1 MRPKKKSKFFSFI
14 FAFCPGAAEM
24 YTGFMRMGSSLLAI
38 FMIVVALALFGS
50 SEIFVCLGVIV
61 YVFSFFH
68 ARNIANTDSAEFE
81 AIEDRFI
88 WEEFTGKSTFH
99 VQSKTLRKWFAGILI
114 FLGVTMIYEYWMD
127 IVIGFIPERLW
138 EELYPIFEGIPAT
151 IFAIALIIAGVILIK
166 GKKRLIFSRSF
177 MPVRMYIQTFT
188 EDTAYSEP
196 ITKPK
201 LHRCNEKGP
210 DTDSMLFICIS
221 IGLCAGNQ
229 RHTDCLVSRIC
240 PRLENCSRG
249 IWH

>member
-1 MRPKKKSKFFSFI
+1 MVTLLVRDVLYGIVYLVLDWCHEALALFEE
-14 FAFCPGAAEM
+14 FAFVAEV
-24 YTGFMRMGSSLLAI
+24 LLLQVACLL
-38 FMIVVALALFGS
+38 FLIVVALALFGS

-166 GKKRLIFSRSF
+166 GKKKEMNIEDIDETDRISEVADKADRISE
-177 MPVRMYIQTFT
+177 VADKADRISEVADET
-188 EDTAYSEP
+188 ESNIIKVTEEEIKDGESA
-196 ITKPK
+196 
-201 LHRCNEKGP
+201 
-210 DTDSMLFICIS
+210 
-221 IGLCAGNQ
+221 
-229 RHTDCLVSRIC
+229 
-240 PRLENCSRG
+240 EN
-249 IWH
+249 

>member
-166 GKKRLIFSRSF
+166 GKKKEMNIEDIDETDRISEVADKADRISE
-177 MPVRMYIQTFT
+177 VADET
-188 EDTAYSEP
+188 ESNIIKVTEEEIKDGESAE
-196 ITKPK
+196 
-201 LHRCNEKGP
+201 
-210 DTDSMLFICIS
+210 
-221 IGLCAGNQ
+221 NQ
-229 RHTDCLVSRIC
+229 
-240 PRLENCSRG
+240 
-249 IWH
+249 

>member
-166 GKKRLIFSRSF
+166 GKKKEMNIEDIDETDRISEVADKADRISE
-177 MPVRMYIQTFT
+177 VADET
-188 EDTAYSEP
+188 ESNIIKVTEEEIKDGESA
-196 ITKPK
+196 
-201 LHRCNEKGP
+201 
-210 DTDSMLFICIS
+210 
-221 IGLCAGNQ
+221 
-229 RHTDCLVSRIC
+229 
-240 PRLENCSRG
+240 EN
-249 IWH
+249 